1 MFTRRNVLR
10 AVGIFLVIGAGLLGL
25 DQIGDGEYLQAVV
38 WFAVAAL
45 WAVWTISFPS
55 FSFDGPG
62 EKHHPLQSLI
72 PFVTTLL
79 LILAQFVR

>member
-45 WAVWTISFPS
+45 WAVWTILSPA
-55 FSFDGPG
+55 FSWNEPG
-62 EKHHPLQSLI
+62 KKPHPLQSVI
-72 PFVTTLL
+72 PFATTLL